1 MQKTSRKILFFGNEK
16 LATGIQTKTHIFRG
30 ILDSGYQ
37 IGALII
43 SQKLD
48 KNSNELEVVKLAKAN
63 NIPVKSFDN
72 LTQSVEEIR
81 SFGVST
87 AVLAAYGRIIPE
99 EILDIFEIGII
110 NIHPSMLPKH
120 RGPTPIESA
129 ILAGDS
135 FTGVSIMRLAAQ
147 MDAGPIF
154 AQESIEIG
162 ATETKQRLADRLDL
176 LGKDILIK
184 NLENIMNGSLKP
196 TKQPSEGATYD
207 NLINKEDGYLTWQE
221 PWGEIQR
228 KLRAYNRWPGVRF
241 NVGKSPATLL
251 EADFNA
257 ASGLPGKYVEH
268 NGCLACYC
276 QNGLVIINRL
286 IPAGSKAMTGKEY
299 LMGYGRLIF
308 S

>member
-16 LATGIQTKTHIFRG
+16 LATGIQTKAHIFRG
-30 ILDSGYQ
+30 LIDSGYQ
-37 IGALII
+37 IGVLII
-43 SQKLD
+43 SQRID

-63 NIPVKSFDN
+63 DIPVKSFDN
-72 LTQSVEEIR
+72 LKQSVEEIR

-87 AVLAAYGRIIPE
+87 AVLAAYGKIIPK
-99 EILDIFEIGII
+99 EILDIFEVGII
-110 NIHPSMLPKH
+110 NIHPSLLPKH

-135 FTGVSIMRLAAQ
+135 STGVSIMRLATQ

-154 AQESIEIG
+154 TQESIEIG
-162 ATETKQRLADRLDL
+162 AAETKQQLADRLDL
-176 LGKDILIK
+176 LGKDMLIK
-184 NLENIMNGSLKP
+184 NLENIMNGLLKP

-207 NLINKEDGYLTWQE
+207 SLINKKNGYLTWQE
-221 PWGEIQR
+221 PWEEIQR
-228 KLRAYNRWPGVRF
+228 KLRAYSVWPGVRF
-241 NVGKSPATLL
+241 NVGKSPITLL
-251 EADFNA
+251 EADFKA
-257 ASGLPGKYVEH
+257 VSGLPGRYIDH